1 MTTWETFTMRRKEV
15 PRAGL
20 LEAARAGKIS
30 NAQGAGSMRV
40 SLRQFQRVKAR
51 FAAEGVAGLVHR
63 LRGRPSPRRL
73 AAAIHARA
81 VALLQGG
88 TYAGLNDCHLT
99 EKLREVEGLPL
110 SRSTVRRLRRG
121 LGQPA
126 TRRRRGRQGRMRR
139 TPEAQM
145 GALVQLDAS
154 LFPWLGDRGP
164 QLTLHGAIDDATGI
178 CVALYFRPHEDLHGY
193 ATLLR
198 TLCTTYGLPL
208 ALYGDQLG
216 VFVRNDAHWTLEE
229 ELRGTQDPT
238 HFGRI
243 LQELGIG
250 YIAAH
255 SPQAKGRIERF
266 WQTLQ
271 DRLVSE
277 LRLRG
282 ISTLE
287 AANAFLPAFL
297 ADLNPRFARVP
308 ADAAPVWRPVP
319 RDLAAVLSCRYT
331 RTVAHDNTV
340 HLGPRWVQLPRR
352 RSYAGRRV
360 ELREALDGR
369 LLVFI
374 DGRCTA
380 TQPAPAP
387 DFVLRPRRG
396 PSGDRRARR
405 RAAQSLAAEAAA
417 GGYPPTA
424 PNRTLSSTRPAAAAP
439 RPAKSPRPASSRP
452 RATVGVA
459 AGKPSPAHPWRHST
473 PYTPR
478 PRG

>member
-1 MTTWETFTMRRKEV
+1 
-15 PRAGL
+15 
-20 LEAARAGKIS
+20 
-30 NAQGAGSMRV
+30 MRV

-63 LRGRPSPRRL
+63 LRGRPSPHRL

-110 SRSTVRRLRRG
+110 SRSTVRRRRRG
-121 LGQPA
+121 LGLAA

-164 QLTLHGAIDDATGI
+164 QMTLHGAIDDATGI

-208 ALYGDQLG
+208 ALYGDRLG
-216 VFVRNDAHWTLEE
+216 VFVRNDAHWTVEE

-287 AANAFLPAFL
+287 AANAFLPIFL
-297 ADLNPRFARVP
+297 TDLNPRFARVP
-308 ADAAPVWRPVP
+308 ADAAAAWRPVP

-331 RTVAHDNTV
+331 RTVARDNTV
-340 HLGPRWVQLPRR
+340 RLGPRWVQLPRR
-352 RSYAGRRV
+352 RAYAGRRV
-360 ELREALDGR
+360 EVREALDGR
-369 LLVFI
+369 LLVFLE
-374 DGRCTA
+374 GRCLA
-380 TQPAPAP
+380 AQPAPA

-405 RAAQSLAAEAAA
+405 RAAQSLAAEA
-417 GGYPPTA
+417 GRYPPSS
-424 PNRTLSSTRPAAAAP
+424 PKRKLSSKRRGA
-439 RPAKSPRPASSRP
+439 SSLRPASPRP
-452 RATVGVA
+452 RATAG

>member
-1 MTTWETFTMRRKEV
+1 MTTPWETLTMRRKEV

-20 LEAARAGKIS
+20 LAAALEGRIS
-30 NAQGAGSMRV
+30 NEQGARSMRL
-40 SLRQFQRVKAR
+40 SLRQFHRVKVR
-51 FAAEGVAGLVHR
+51 FAAEGVTGLVHR

-73 AAAIHARA
+73 AAEIHARA
-81 VALLQGG
+81 VALLQGHG
-88 TYAGLNDCHLT
+88 LPSPSYVGLNDCHLT

-121 LGQPA
+121 LGLPA

-154 LFPWLGDRGP
+154 PFAWLGDRGP
-164 QLTLHGAIDDATGI
+164 ELSLHGAIDDATGTGL
-178 CVALYFRPHEDLHGY
+178 ALYFRPHEDLHGY

-198 TLCTTYGLPL
+198 LLSATHGLPL
-208 ALYGDQLG
+208 ALYGDRFG
-216 VFVRNDAHWTLEE
+216 VFVRNDPHWTLAE

-243 LQELGIG
+243 LQELGIA

-277 LRLRG
+277 LRLRS
-282 ISTLE
+282 ISTPE

-297 ADLNPRFARVP
+297 ADLNPRFARAP
-308 ADAAPVWRPVP
+308 ADPAAAWRPAP

-331 RTVAHDNTV
+331 RTVARDNTV
-340 HLGPRWVQLPRR
+340 HLGPRWVQLPPR
-352 RSYAGRRV
+352 RSYAGRRI

-369 LLVFI
+369 LLVFT
-374 DGRCTA
+374 DGACVA
-380 TQPAPAP
+380 AQPAPTAA
-387 DFVLRPRRG
+387 FVLRPRRG
-396 PSGDRRARR
+396 PSADRRQRL
-405 RAAQSLAAEAAA
+405 RAEQSLPTEEAA
-417 GGYPPTA
+417 GGYPPTT
-424 PNRTLSSTRPAAAAP
+424 PKRSLSSPRTPAVPQPAAARP
-439 RPAKSPRPASSRP
+439 RPTAVPRTPN
-452 RATVGVA
+452 
-459 AGKPSPAHPWRHST
+459 PAHPWRHST

-478 PRG
+478 PRA

>member
-1 MTTWETFTMRRKEV
+1 MRRKEV

-20 LEAARAGKIS
+20 LEAALEGRIS
-30 NAQGAGSMRV
+30 NVQGARSMRV

-63 LRGRPSPRRL
+63 LRGRPSPHRL

-121 LGQPA
+121 LGLAA
-126 TRRRRGRQGRMRR
+126 TRRRRGRPGRMRR

-208 ALYGDQLG
+208 ALYGDRLG

-287 AANAFLPAFL
+287 AANAFLPIFL

-308 ADAAPVWRPVP
+308 ADAAAAWRPVP

-331 RTVAHDNTV
+331 RTVARDNTV
-340 HLGPRWVQLPRR
+340 RLGPRWVQLPRR

-360 ELREALDGR
+360 EVREALDGR
-369 LLVFI
+369 LLVCI
-374 DGRCTA
+374 EGRCVA
-380 TQPAPAP
+380 AQPAPAL
-387 DFVLRPRRG
+387 DFILRPRRG
-396 PSGDRRARR
+396 PSGDRRAHR
-405 RAAQSLAAEAAA
+405 RATAARLAAEA
-417 GGYPPTA
+417 GRYPPSA
-424 PNRTLSSTRPAAAAP
+424 PTPKLSSKRLVS
-439 RPAKSPRPASSRP
+439 SPRPASSSRPASPPP
-452 RATVGVA
+452 RASA
-459 AGKPSPAHPWRHST
+459 RAGKPSPAHPWRHST

>member
-20 LEAARAGKIS
+20 LEAALEGRIS
-30 NAQGAGSMRV
+30 NGQGARSMRV

-63 LRGRPSPRRL
+63 LRGRPSPHRL

-121 LGQPA
+121 LGLAA
-126 TRRRRGRQGRMRR
+126 TRRRRGRPGRMRR

-164 QLTLHGAIDDATGI
+164 QMTLHGAIDDATGI

-216 VFVRNDAHWTLEE
+216 VFVRNDAHWTLGLGQTACFSRVVF
-229 ELRGTQDPT
+229 LRGSAMQ
-238 HFGRI
+238 
-243 LQELGIG
+243 
-250 YIAAH
+250 
-255 SPQAKGRIERF
+255 
-266 WQTLQ
+266 
-271 DRLVSE
+271 
-277 LRLRG
+277 
-282 ISTLE
+282 
-287 AANAFLPAFL
+287 
-297 ADLNPRFARVP
+297 
-308 ADAAPVWRPVP
+308 
-319 RDLAAVLSCRYT
+319 
-331 RTVAHDNTV
+331 
-340 HLGPRWVQLPRR
+340 
-352 RSYAGRRV
+352 
-360 ELREALDGR
+360 
-369 LLVFI
+369 
-374 DGRCTA
+374 
-380 TQPAPAP
+380 
-387 DFVLRPRRG
+387 
-396 PSGDRRARR
+396 
-405 RAAQSLAAEAAA
+405 
-417 GGYPPTA
+417 
-424 PNRTLSSTRPAAAAP
+424 RTLVIGENVIA
-439 RPAKSPRPASSRP
+439 
-452 RATVGVA
+452 V
-459 AGKPSPAHPWRHST
+459 
-473 PYTPR
+473 
-478 PRG
+478 

>member
-1 MTTWETFTMRRKEV
+1 
-15 PRAGL
+15 
-20 LEAARAGKIS
+20 
-30 NAQGAGSMRV
+30 
-40 SLRQFQRVKAR
+40 
-51 FAAEGVAGLVHR
+51 
-63 LRGRPSPRRL
+63 
-73 AAAIHARA
+73 
-81 VALLQGG
+81 
-88 TYAGLNDCHLT
+88 
-99 EKLREVEGLPL
+99 
-110 SRSTVRRLRRG
+110 
-121 LGQPA
+121 
-126 TRRRRGRQGRMRR
+126 MRR
-139 TPEAQM
+139 TPETQM

-164 QLTLHGAIDDATGI
+164 QMTLHGAIDDATGI

-216 VFVRNDAHWTLEE
+216 VFVRNDAHWTVEE

-297 ADLNPRFARVP
+297 ADLNPRFARAP
-308 ADAAPVWRPVP
+308 ADAGAAWRPVP

-331 RTVAHDNTV
+331 RTVARDNTV
-340 HLGPRWVQLPRR
+340 RLGPRWVQLPRR

-360 ELREALDGR
+360 EVREALDGR

-374 DGRCTA
+374 DGRCAA
-380 TQPAPAP
+380 TQPAPAA

-396 PSGDRRARR
+396 PSGDRPKRR
-405 RAAQSLAAEAAA
+405 RAAQSLPAEA
-417 GGYPPTA
+417 GGYPPTT
-424 PNRTLSSTRPAAAAP
+424 PNRTLPSKRTASSP
-439 RPAKSPRPASSRP
+439 RRPASSSRPASPRP
-452 RATVGVA
+452 RATAV

-478 PRG
+478 TRG

>member
-20 LEAARAGKIS
+20 LEAALEGRIS
-30 NAQGAGSMRV
+30 NVQGARSMRV

-63 LRGRPSPRRL
+63 LRGRASPHRL
-73 AAAIHARA
+73 AAEIHARA
-81 VALLQGG
+81 VALLQGP
-88 TYAGLNDCHLT
+88 YAGLNDCHLT

-121 LGQPA
+121 AGVPA
-126 TRRRRGRQGRMRR
+126 TRRRRGREGRMRR

-164 QLTLHGAIDDATGI
+164 QLTLHGAIDDATGTGL
-178 CVALYFRPHEDLHGY
+178 ALYFRPHEDLHGY

-198 TLCTTYGLPL
+198 MLCTTYGLPL

-287 AANAFLPAFL
+287 AANAFLPIFL
-297 ADLNPRFARVP
+297 ADLNPRFARAP
-308 ADAAPVWRPVP
+308 ADAGAAWRPVP

-331 RTVAHDNTV
+331 RTVARDNTV
-340 HLGPRWVQLPRR
+340 RLGPRWVQLPRR

-360 ELREALDGR
+360 EVREALDGR

-374 DGRCTA
+374 DGRCAA
-380 TQPAPAP
+380 TQPAPAA

-396 PSGDRRARR
+396 PSGDRPKRR
-405 RAAQSLAAEAAA
+405 RAAQSLPAEAA
-417 GGYPPTA
+417 GYPPTT
-424 PNRTLSSTRPAAAAP
+424 PKRTLPSKRTASSP
-439 RPAKSPRPASSRP
+439 RRPASSSRPASPRP
-452 RATVGVA
+452 RATAV

>member
-1 MTTWETFTMRRKEV
+1 MRRKEV

-20 LEAARAGKIS
+20 LEAAVAGRIS

-73 AAAIHARA
+73 AAAIHAQA
-81 VALLQGG
+81 VALLQGR
-88 TYAGLNDCHLT
+88 YAGLNDCHLT

-110 SRSTVRRLRRG
+110 GRSTVRRLRRG
-121 LGQPA
+121 LGLPA

-139 TPEAQM
+139 TPETQM

-154 LFPWLGDRGP
+154 LFAWFGDRGP
-164 QLTLHGAIDDATGI
+164 QLTLHGAIDDATGTGL
-178 CVALYFRPHEDLHGY
+178 ALYFRPHEDLHGY
-193 ATLLR
+193 SVLLR
-198 TLCTTYGLPL
+198 MLCTTYGLPL
-208 ALYGDQLG
+208 ALYGDRLG

-297 ADLNPRFARVP
+297 ADLNPRFARAP
-308 ADAAPVWRPVP
+308 ADAGTAWRPAP
-319 RDLAAVLSCRYT
+319 RDLAAVLSCRYP
-331 RTVAHDNTV
+331 RTVARDNTV
-340 HLGPRWVQLPRR
+340 RLGPRWVQLPRR
-352 RSYAGRRV
+352 RSYARRRV
-360 ELREALDGR
+360 EVREALDGR

-374 DGRCTA
+374 AGRCVA
-380 TQPAPAP
+380 AQPAPA

-405 RAAQSLAAEAAA
+405 RAAEA
-417 GGYPPTA
+417 GGYPPTS
-424 PNRTLSSTRPAAAAP
+424 PKRPLSSP
-439 RPAKSPRPASSRP
+439 RIAASSRLASP
-452 RATVGVA
+452 RSRATAA

>member
-1 MTTWETFTMRRKEV
+1 
-15 PRAGL
+15 
-20 LEAARAGKIS
+20 
-30 NAQGAGSMRV
+30 MRV

-63 LRGRPSPRRL
+63 LRGRPSPHRL
-73 AAAIHARA
+73 AAEIHARA
-81 VALLQGG
+81 VALLQGP
-88 TYAGLNDCHLT
+88 YAGLNDCHLT

-121 LGQPA
+121 AGVPA
-126 TRRRRGRQGRMRR
+126 TRRRRGREGRMRR

-164 QLTLHGAIDDATGI
+164 QLTLHGAIDDATGTGL
-178 CVALYFRPHEDLHGY
+178 ALYFRPHEDLHGY

-198 TLCTTYGLPL
+198 MLCTTYGLPL

-308 ADAAPVWRPVP
+308 ADAAAAWRPVP

-331 RTVAHDNTV
+331 RTVARDNTV
-340 HLGPRWVQLPRR
+340 RLGPRWVQLPRR

-360 ELREALDGR
+360 EVREALDGR

-374 DGRCTA
+374 AGRCIA
-380 TQPAPAP
+380 AQPAPAA
-387 DFVLRPRRG
+387 DFILRPRRG
-396 PSGDRRARR
+396 PSGDRRVQR
-405 RAAQSLAAEAAA
+405 RAAQRLAAEAR
-417 GGYPPTA
+417 GYPPTT
-424 PNRTLSSTRPAAAAP
+424 PKRTLPSKRTASAPRLAAASRPAAP
-439 RPAKSPRPASSRP
+439 RP
-452 RATVGVA
+452 RATA
-459 AGKPSPAHPWRHST
+459 LAGKPSPAHPWRHST

>member
-63 LRGRPSPRRL
+63 LRGRPSPHRL
-73 AAAIHARA
+73 AAEIHAKA
-81 VALLQGG
+81 VALLQGR
-88 TYAGLNDCHLT
+88 YAGLNDCHLT
-99 EKLREVEGLPL
+99 EKLREVEGLSL

-121 LGQPA
+121 LGRPA

-216 VFVRNDAHWTLEE
+216 VFVRNDAHWTVEE

-297 ADLNPRFARVP
+297 ADLNPRFARAP
-308 ADAAPVWRPVP
+308 ADAAAVWRPVP

-331 RTVAHDNTV
+331 RTVARDNTV

-380 TQPAPAP
+380 TQPAPAA

-396 PSGDRRARR
+396 PSGDRRARLR
-405 RAAQSLAAEAAA
+405 AAAQSLAAEA
-417 GGYPPTA
+417 GGYPPSA
-424 PNRTLSSTRPAAAAP
+424 PKRKLSSKRIAS
-439 RPAKSPRPASSRP
+439 SPRLRSSRP
-452 RATVGVA
+452 PAIAVA
-459 AGKPSPAHPWRHST
+459 RPPSPAHPWRHST